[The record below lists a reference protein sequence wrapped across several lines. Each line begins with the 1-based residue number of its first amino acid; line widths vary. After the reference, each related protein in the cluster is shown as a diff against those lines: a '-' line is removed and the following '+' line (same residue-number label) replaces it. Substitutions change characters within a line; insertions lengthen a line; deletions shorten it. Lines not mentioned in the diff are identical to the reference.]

1 MMDYL
6 ADMSERIEEAEAEL
20 CYLRQK
26 FYHIQK
32 QAIIGMIRS
41 PYEAAYV
48 ETYIDTHRDKSMEE
62 AVIEAMTNMWENR
75 EK

>member
-6 ADMSERIEEAEAEL
+6 ADMAEQIKEAEAEL

-32 QAIIGMIRS
+32 QTIIGMIRS
-41 PYEAAYV
+41 PYEAVAV
-48 ETYIDTHRDKSMEE
+48 ETYIDAHRDKPMEE
-62 AVIEAMTNMWENR
+62 AVIEAMAKLWEDR
-75 EK
+75 E

>member
-6 ADMSERIEEAEAEL
+6 ADMAEQIKEVEVEL

-32 QAIIGMIRS
+32 QTIIGMIRT
-41 PYEAAYV
+41 PYEAAAV
-48 ETYIDTHRDKSMEE
+48 ETYIDVHRDRPMEE
-62 AVIEAMTNMWENR
+62 VVIEALAKLWEDR
-75 EK
+75 K